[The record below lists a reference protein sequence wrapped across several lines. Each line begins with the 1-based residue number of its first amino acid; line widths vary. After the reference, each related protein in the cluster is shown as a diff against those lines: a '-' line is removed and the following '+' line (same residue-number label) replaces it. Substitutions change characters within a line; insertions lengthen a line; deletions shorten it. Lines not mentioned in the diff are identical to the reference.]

1 MDNRRF
7 YTYAWLR
14 EDGTPYYIG
23 KGSGGRAWRQS
34 GRRSK
39 AKMPPRERVLILK
52 KNLTEEEAF
61 RHEIYM
67 IAIYG
72 RKDLGTGILH
82 NFSDGGEGLSCPSP
96 EVIEKIRE
104 SRKGYKHSPE
114 TRAKLSEAAKGRRRP
129 TEEENKR
136 NSERNTGAGNARFG
150 VTVSEETRRK
160 ISESNRGKTHTEET
174 KEKMSIAQK
183 KAWEN
188 RPRTK
193 SEETRERMRQGWI
206 KRKEKQQRR

>member
-82 NFSDGGEGLSCPSP
+82 NFSDGGEGVSKP
-96 EVIEKIRE
+96 
-104 SRKGYKHSPE
+104 SPE
-114 TRAKLSEAAKGRRRP
+114 TREKIGAANRGRVRSP
-129 TEEENKR
+129 
-136 NSERNTGAGNARFG
+136 
-150 VTVSEETRRK
+150 ETREKLRTSHLGKTLPEEQKRK
-160 ISESNRGKTHTEET
+160 ISEALKGRVFTEEH
-174 KEKMSIAQK
+174 K
-183 KAWEN
+183 K
-188 RPRTK
+188 K
-193 SEETRERMRQGWI
+193 IREA
-206 KRKEKQQRR
+206 KRKVR